1 MNRERGFDAARGWA
15 MLLGVVIHASVPF
28 TTVIAYAWPVVARER
43 HGLADWIFHV
53 IHAFRNPLFFLVS
66 GFLARAVTARIGRAA
81 FLERRRERLLWPLL
95 FCAIVIAPMS
105 EWAAAAARE
114 WAGTVPVNFFDL
126 EFWTNRAA
134 YLARQSNPATAD
146 ALWPFGITW
155 TDLIPRVL
163 RWWKLGIFWFLW
175 YALVLAYLGPP
186 LLRVIAT
193 RLGDRLGAARAIV
206 DRGARSWAA
215 PLLPALGSL
224 PFLMIMPGIEL
235 STPAAVWMP
244 FPFALLLPEINLF
257 GFYFIYFSFGWL
269 MQARPDWITAARLRW
284 PSWLALGGAAFSV
297 AMVYSNHFDA
307 FQFDGYLRIR
317 LVSQPFY
324 AIGAAGFTLGLLG
337 FFLRVHR
344 HESPFAAFLMRASF
358 WVYLV
363 HIPVITLLQA
373 WIVPQPWPWLAQ
385 LAAVIVAGGLIC
397 LASYQWLIADTWL
410 DRFFSGHRRELR
422 TAPKSP

>member
-1 MNRERGFDAARGWA
+1 MTREGGFDAARGWA

-28 TTVIAYAWPVVARER
+28 TTVIAYAWPVVSRER
-43 HGLADWIFHV
+43 HGSADWIFHV

-66 GFLARAVTARIGRAA
+66 GFLARAVTERIGRAA

-105 EWAAAAARE
+105 EWAAMAARE
-114 WAGTVPVNFFDL
+114 WAGTVPVNFFAWD
-126 EFWTNRAA
+126 FWTNRAA
-134 YLARQSNPATAD
+134 YLARQSNPATAEV
-146 ALWPFGITW
+146 LWPFGITF
-155 TDLIPRVL
+155 TELIPPSL

-175 YALVLAYLGPP
+175 YALVLAYIGPP
-186 LLRVIAT
+186 LLKSIAA
-193 RLGDRLGAARAIV
+193 RLGNRRDAAVALV

-244 FPFALLLPEINLF
+244 FPFALLLPEINLL

-269 MQARPDWITAARLRW
+269 MQARPEWIASARSRW
-284 PSWLALGGAAFSV
+284 RSWLALGVAAFSV

-307 FQFDGYLRIR
+307 FQFDGYVRIR
-317 LVSQPFY
+317 LLSQPFY

-337 FFLRVHR
+337 FFLQFQR
-344 HESPFAAFLMRASF
+344 HESPLTAFLMRASF

-373 WIVPQPWPWLAQ
+373 LIVPLPWPWLAQ
-385 LAAVIVAGGLIC
+385 FAAVIIIGGLIC
-397 LASYQWLIADTWL
+397 LASYRWLIAETWL
-410 DRFFSGHRRELR
+410 DRFFSGGSR
-422 TAPKSP
+422 TAPRSP